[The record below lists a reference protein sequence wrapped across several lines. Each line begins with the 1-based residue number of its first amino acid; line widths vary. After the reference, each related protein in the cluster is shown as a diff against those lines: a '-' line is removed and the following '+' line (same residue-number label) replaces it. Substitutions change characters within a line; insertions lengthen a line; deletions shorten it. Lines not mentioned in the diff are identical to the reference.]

1 MGNPVVQV
9 SMLKLVIGMQNKA
22 PQGFTLIEIMVVI
35 LIVGITLGFALLAFG
50 DFGSQ
55 RRILMA
61 AEQFLNYVNFVE
73 QQAILGSNTLG
84 IKIEPHGYQALRY
97 QSSQQWL
104 PMSKQ
109 THIRDQSFPTNAIVS
124 LNRGFPYKNAP
135 QIIVQSSGDITPFTL
150 TFGTESQEYMVNI
163 VGRHDGTL
171 ELQRLTSR

>member
-1 MGNPVVQV
+1 MANRVVQV
-9 SMLKLVIGMQNKA
+9 SMLKSVIGMQNKA
-22 PQGFTLIEIMVVI
+22 SQGFTLIEIMVVI

-61 AEQFLNYVNFVE
+61 AEQFINYVNFVE

-84 IKIEPHGYQALRY
+84 IRIEPHGYQALRY
-97 QSSQQWL
+97 QSPQQWL

-109 THIRDQSFPTNAIVS
+109 TNIREQYFPKNAMVS
-124 LNRGFPYKNAP
+124 LSSGFPHKNAP

-150 TFGTESQEYMVNI
+150 TFGTKSQEYMVTI

-171 ELQRLTSR
+171 ELQRLPS